1 MKIVGEAGLSAVV
14 LAGGLARRMGG
25 GDKPLVSLG
34 GRPLLRHILERIGPQ
49 VSGIALNANDDP
61 ARYRSYALPILPDS
75 VAGRPGPLAGILAA
89 LDWAAAQAQPDVL
102 TVPGDTPF
110 LPVDLMARLAAAVA
124 AGAPA
129 AIASSGGRRHPIA
142 GLWPT
147 AAREDLRRAVTEEG
161 LRRVEDW
168 VVRLGAVTVDF
179 AIDPVDPFFNLNT
192 PEDVI
197 VAERLLNCLADT
209 R

>member
-1 MKIVGEAGLSAVV
+1 MGEAGRLAVI

-34 GRPLLRHILERIGPQ
+34 GRPLLSHILDRIGPQ

-61 ARYRSYALPILPDS
+61 ARYRSFDLPILADT

-89 LDWAAAQAQPDVL
+89 LDWAAASGHSHVL

-110 LPVDLMARLAAAVA
+110 LPHDLVSRLAAAVA

-129 AIASSGGRRHPIA
+129 AIATAGGRRHPIA
-142 GLWPT
+142 GLWPV
-147 AAREDLRRAVTEEG
+147 AAHDGLRRAVTDEG

-168 VVRLGAVTVDF
+168 VGPLGAISVDF
-179 AIDPVDPFFNLNT
+179 AVDPVDPFFNLNR
-192 PEDVI
+192 PEDVA
-197 VAERLLNCLADT
+197 VAERLMHCLAGIS
-209 R
+209 

>member
-1 MKIVGEAGLSAVV
+1 MGEIAPPAVI

-25 GDKPLVSLG
+25 GDKPLMSLG
-34 GRPLLRHILERIGPQ
+34 GRPLLRHILDRIWPQ
-49 VSGIALNANDDP
+49 ASGLALNANGDP
-61 ARYRSYALPILPDS
+61 ARYRSFDLPILPDS

-89 LDWAAAQAQPDVL
+89 LDWAAGQAQSHVL

-110 LPVDLMARLAAAVA
+110 LPHDLMARLAAAVA
-124 AGAPA
+124 AGASA
-129 AIASSGGRRHPIA
+129 AIATSGGRRHPIA
-142 GLWPT
+142 GLWPVT
-147 AAREDLRRAVTEEG
+147 AREDLRRAVTEEG

-168 VVRLGAVTVDF
+168 VGRLGAVPIDF

-192 PEDVI
+192 PEDVA
-197 VAERLLNCLADT
+197 VAERLLNCLVGN